1 MNTQTKILLIS
12 VHHNSDAY
20 QVNNILTMVL
30 CKELPVAISDVM
42 YAYMIAEDWIKWIKD
57 PNSSDDSPLRGKSA
71 EDVAPLLKLFQRQ
84 AYDLA
89 TKLTLCKNDVEE
101 MKLTLCKND
110 VEEIFENLNP
120 CLINNWRSRDDL
132 TRETT
137 KMFHRSLRL
146 TAKLFAE
153 QGDDSFNEIL
163 EEKLVPPMS

>member
-1 MNTQTKILLIS
+1 MNTQTKILLIA

-101 MKLTLCKND
+101 
-110 VEEIFENLNP
+110 IFENLNP

-132 TRETT
+132 ARETT
-137 KMFHRSLRL
+137 RMYHRSLRL

-163 EEKLVPPMS
+163 KEKLVPPMS